1 MKVEVGALSWMAH
14 TLPCHFSVVIQGK
27 ESWFHKYRKVVGL
40 KNMCVSFFPPLT
52 VGLCYLCYLCV
63 PVIIFG
69 IINIV
74 ST

>member
-40 KNMCVSFFPPLT
+40 KNMCV
-52 VGLCYLCYLCV
+52 
-63 PVIIFG
+63 
-69 IINIV
+69 
-74 ST
+74 